1 MDPESIIESQRAV
14 RDETVLLIIRGR
26 GIERRLRTKWSFL
39 SDLYDD
45 LRQDVYLRLL
55 ELWERPDKRET
66 VRECLVSQP
75 TLAAVV
81 DMVVKEALRKYGRED
96 TKEVRDKDAVYVP
109 YEDMAEEVAKA
120 ARFLPAKER
129 AIYYQWLESRCNT
142 AALATRHRVSRAWM
156 LRYIGKLNRKIQLL
170 WEKHF

>member
-1 MDPESIIESQRAV
+1 M
-14 RDETVLLIIRGR
+14 RGR
-26 GIERRLRTKWSFL
+26 GIERRLRAKWSFL

-55 ELWERPDKRET
+55 ELWERPDKREM
-66 VRECLVSQP
+66 VRECLVSQQ

-96 TKEVRDKDAVYVP
+96 TKEVRDKDALYVP
-109 YEDMAEEVAKA
+109 YEDMAEEVARA

-142 AALATRHRVSRAWM
+142 AALASMHRVSRAWM
-156 LRYIGKLNRKIQLL
+156 SRYIGKLNRKILKI
-170 WEKHF
+170 WETHF